1 MPPQIESPRG
11 SLTARP
17 RRAAALPARRPAHA
31 PATFSGGN
39 RPQAAAAPLR
49 DRGLSL
55 FTIFTVAMFVMV
67 GLAVL
72 TAIVGRWWI
81 LVPVMVVDLAATA
94 AVLASIARLLA
105 DGDDRAPT
113 TPQPEAGQPSR
124 RRGAQGSP

>member
-11 SLTARP
+11 SLTSRP

-31 PATFSGGN
+31 PATLSDSS
-39 RPQAAAAPLR
+39 RPRTIAAEREDAPLR

-55 FTIFTVAMFVMV
+55 LTIFTVAMFVMV

-81 LVPVMVVDLAATA
+81 LVPVMAVDLAATA
-94 AVLASIARLLA
+94 AVLASIGSLLA
-105 DGDDRAPT
+105 DGDGR
-113 TPQPEAGQPSR
+113 
-124 RRGAQGSP
+124 SP